1 MLAVLN
7 IAAAIWVGSIVFQSF
22 FVAPTLFR
30 HVDDQSASR
39 FLRAIFP
46 RFYKLGTACGVSM
59 LGAAIIATV
68 AGTAPRPGMLLAAI
82 VIMTA
87 AQLLSLR
94 LVPSINAA
102 RDAGE
107 SGRRRFRRLHAVSVG
122 LTLLTLALGVAVLT
136 VLVWTPA

>member
-22 FVAPTLFR
+22 LVAPTVFR
-30 HVDDQSASR
+30 HVDDQSAGR

-46 RFYKLGTACGVSM
+46 RFYKLGMACGAAM
-59 LGAAIIATV
+59 LGAVTIALLT
-68 AGTAPRPGMLLAAI
+68 GLAPGPGMLPVAI

-87 AQLLSLR
+87 AQLISLR
-94 LVPSINAA
+94 MLPSINAA

-107 SGRRRFRRLHAVSVG
+107 AGRLRFKRLHAVSVG
-122 LTLLTLALGVAVLT
+122 LTLLTLALGVGVLT
-136 VLVWTPA
+136 TLVWTPA